1 MLRALIACIAAG
13 ALFAACTSGGDDATP
28 TPEPTAQATPET
40 AGAFADN
47 AEYSIELLDIVRDMT
62 TMNEGVAE
70 QYLSYVS
77 CASTV
82 SCLSA
87 AEALMPAFRQS
98 RPALVDLVER
108 AEALSERSNPTYDD
122 FLASLLR
129 SFRLRLEGQ
138 DDIVEGW
145 ETGNDAQFNRGGEKF
160 DEGGSATFRLR
171 NRRRESSAASPSAV
185 RTPATAMDA

>member
-1 MLRALIACIAAG
+1 MIVSRLLVIVFLLTLVVA
-13 ALFAACTSGGDDATP
+13 AACTSGDDATP
-28 TPEPTAQATPET
+28 TPEPTAQATPEPTAQTTPET

-160 DEGGSATFRLR
+160 DEGGAAYLDALSNFPLEESA
-171 NRRRESSAASPSAV
+171 P
-185 RTPATAMDA
+185 